1 MLRYCATFS
10 VALAVCSL
18 FAFEAI
24 AEEEGAKKQPQTVR
38 IFDALTL
45 TIPEGWKESPARSRI
60 IEHEF
65 TVPAPEGESDVA
77 AARVTMM
84 TAGGDV
90 EANIE
95 RWKGQ
100 FTGDAPA
107 KVEEIDVAGQKVHLV
122 QLEGSFKET
131 MGGGPFAGGKT
142 VVRDDYGML
151 GAIIV
156 ADSGR
161 KYFIKMTGPK
171 QTIEAN
177 QKAFHTMIKGIQS

>member
-1 MLRYCATFS
+1 MFRYCATLS
-10 VALAVCSL
+10 IALAVCSPL
-18 FAFEAI
+18 AFEAH
-24 AEEEGAKKQPQTVR
+24 AQEEGAKKQPETVR
-38 IFDALTL
+38 IFNSLTL
-45 TIPEGWKESPARSRI
+45 TIPEDWKESPARSRI

-65 TVPAPEGESDVA
+65 SAPAEGESDVA

-84 TAGGDV
+84 AAGGDV

-100 FTGDAPA
+100 FTGNAPA
-107 KVEEIDVAGQKVHLV
+107 KVEELDVAGQKVHLV

-142 VVRDDYGML
+142 VIRDDYGML

-156 ADSGR
+156 APNGL

-171 QTIEAN
+171 QSIEAN
-177 QKAFHTMIKGIQS
+177 KKAFHTMIKGIKS

>member
-1 MLRYCATFS
+1 MFRSCATFS
-10 VALAVCSL
+10 IALAVCSM
-18 FAFEAI
+18 FVSEAT
-24 AEEEGAKKQPQTVR
+24 AEDEGAEKRPETVR
-38 IFDALTL
+38 IFNALTL
-45 TIPEGWKESPARSRI
+45 TIPEGWKESPTRSRI

-65 TVPAPEGESDVA
+65 TVPAPEGETETA

-84 TAGGDV
+84 AAGGDV

-107 KVEEIDVAGQKVHLV
+107 KVEQLEVAGQKVHLV

-142 VVRDDYGML
+142 VIRDDYGML

-156 ADSGR
+156 SDSGR

-171 QTIEAN
+171 QAIEAN
-177 QKAFHTMIKGIQS
+177 QKAFHTMIKGIKS

>member
-1 MLRYCATFS
+1 MFRYCATLS
-10 VALAVCSL
+10 IALAVCSP
-18 FAFEAI
+18 FAFEAHGQ
-24 AEEEGAKKQPQTVR
+24 EEGAKTQPKTVR
-38 IFDALTL
+38 IFNALTL
-45 TIPEGWKESPARSRI
+45 TLPEGWEESPARSRI

-65 TVPAPEGESDVA
+65 SVPAAEEESDVA
-77 AARVTMM
+77 PARVTMM
-84 TAGGDV
+84 AAGGDV

-100 FTGDAPA
+100 FTGDASA

-122 QLEGSFKET
+122 HLEGSFKET

-156 ADSGR
+156 TDNGR

-171 QTIEAN
+171 QSIEAN
-177 QKAFHTMIKGIQS
+177 KKAFHTMIKGIQS